1 MKRFTLSVV
10 MTGVLGL
17 AAYSLSG
24 AQPPAGRPD
33 GPRLRG
39 GPGGGRGEIALLRGA
54 NLTDEQK
61 AAIKAIR
68 DAEPPVADGPAAE
81 PRLRRELDAELF
93 AEAPDTQKIAT
104 LQQQL
109 AETQAARLARQ
120 IAVRCSS
127 LRLAS
132 RRSIMSPRP
141 PPPLTSPP
149 PRGRPPSGPRA
160 GGCAPEKVY
169 AARPSM
175 PVITTLKVNRFI

>member
-17 AAYSLSG
+17 AAYNLSG

-33 GPRLRG
+33 GPHLRG

-68 DAEPPVADGPAAE
+68 DAEQPAANGPAAE
-81 PRLRRELDAELF
+81 PPLRRALDAELF
-93 AEAPDTQKIAT
+93 ADAPDTQKIAT

-120 IAVRCSS
+120 IAVHQRIAQV
-127 LRLAS
+127 LTAEQRAKIRERLAQPLPD
-132 RRSIMSPRP
+132 RRRP
-141 PPPLTSPP
+141 GGDG
-149 PRGRPPSGPRA
+149 RGRL
-160 GGCAPEKVY
+160 E
-169 AARPSM
+169 
-175 PVITTLKVNRFI
+175 

>member
-17 AAYSLSG
+17 AGYTFSG

-33 GPRLRG
+33 GSGPGR

-54 NLTDEQK
+54 NLSDEQK

-68 DAEPPVADGPAAE
+68 EAEPPAANGSIAE

-93 AEAPDTQKIAT
+93 ADAPDTQKIAT

-109 AETQAARLARQ
+109 AETHSARLARHVAVQ
-120 IAVRCSS
+120 QKIAQVLTAEQRANIRE
-127 LRLAS
+127 RLTQ
-132 RRSIMSPRP
+132 
-141 PPPLTSPP
+141 PLPD
-149 PRGRPPSGPRA
+149 RGRPDGD
-160 GGCAPEKVY
+160 
-169 AARPSM
+169 
-175 PVITTLKVNRFI
+175 NRSRGKE